1 MHFTGGNTY
10 TNELKGIDFSNPE
23 HIFDFSAGPQPK
35 KTITL
40 SLNGKQYRKMKAK
53 PSILLSELEILPP
66 DEDGEVRVRERKFR
80 CKLCGDKFYRS
91 THLTRHMR
99 VHTGERPYYCY
110 ICRRRFARCDYREA
124 HVYIHRR
131 NKLHSCPICGEVY
144 HDLTRYADH
153 CQSHPDSEYVEL
165 CKQEEAL
172 KAQKKIVAN
181 NIKPSTTDQPVNAAI
196 AKESVSSTISLMNTE
211 PIDKEDD
218 VSTIQNPLYSLI
230 MNCELQP
237 ETSARNVSVSI
248 PLVATDGYC
257 SLHNGHL
264 MSPVYILAHP
274 SEDAPQIAF
283 TSVNHQSQ
291 PPPLLVPISQTV

>member
-1 MHFTGGNTY
+1 
-10 TNELKGIDFSNPE
+10 
-23 HIFDFSAGPQPK
+23 
-35 KTITL
+35 
-40 SLNGKQYRKMKAK
+40 MKAK

-66 DEDGEVRVRERKFR
+66 DEDGEVKVRERKFR

-172 KAQKKIVAN
+172 KAQKKIAAN
-181 NIKPSTTDQPVNAAI
+181 NIKSSATNQPIIAAT
-196 AKESVSSTISLMNTE
+196 AKQSASSTISLMNTE
-211 PIDKEDD
+211 PIDKEDNI
-218 VSTIQNPLYSLI
+218 SIIQNPLYSPI

-237 ETSARNVSVSI
+237 ETSAPNFNASI
-248 PLVATDGYC
+248 PLLATNGYC

-264 MSPVYILAHP
+264 MSPMYILAHP
-274 SEDAPQIAF
+274 SDNTPQTAF
-283 TSVNHQSQ
+283 TSVSHQSQ
-291 PPPLLVPISQTV
+291 PPPLLVPINQTV

>member
-1 MHFTGGNTY
+1 LLIYFYRRRHY
-10 TNELKGIDFSNPE
+10 ANELEGIDFSNPE
-23 HIFDFSAGPQPK
+23 HIFDFSAGPTHK

-40 SLNGKQYRKMKAK
+40 SLNGKQYRKMRAK

-66 DEDGEVRVRERKFR
+66 DEDGEVRVREKKFR

-144 HDLTRYADH
+144 HDLTSYADH
-153 CQSHPDSEYVEL
+153 CQSHPDSEYIEL
-165 CKQEEAL
+165 CKQEEVL
-172 KAQKKIVAN
+172 KAQKKIAAN
-181 NIKPSTTDQPVNAAI
+181 KLKSSTKEQPVNT
-196 AKESVSSTISLMNTE
+196 KESASSISLMNTE

-218 VSTIQNPLYSLI
+218 VSIIQNPLYSQI
-230 MNCELQP
+230 KNCKLQP
-237 ETSARNVSVSI
+237 ETSAHNVSVSI
-248 PLVATDGYC
+248 PLLTTNGYC
-257 SLHNGHL
+257 SLDNGHL
-264 MSPVYILAHP
+264 TSPVYILAHP

-283 TSVNHQSQ
+283 MSVNHQSQ
-291 PPPLLVPISQTV
+291 PPPLLVPINQTV